1 MPSMYLVTKE
11 RKTIP
16 RLIQGQGLPSVLCTK
31 SQCIFRQGAI
41 M

>member
-1 MPSMYLVTKE
+1 MYLVTKE
-11 RKTIP
+11 GKTIL
-16 RLIQGQGLPSVLCTK
+16 RLIQGQGLTSVLCPK